1 MTHYVNVPLSETTY
15 QRMKRL
21 AAARQRDVAETIA
34 EYLAET
40 LTRPNEPTLSQDI
53 LADEIATFEALKPD
67 LLQTHPGEFVA
78 IYQQEIVG
86 FDQDEINLIRR
97 VYEQYGPVPCYVEQ
111 IIPETPR
118 KVRMIS
124 RWKRRQ

>member
-1 MTHYVNVPLSETTY
+1 MTYYVNVPLSEITY

-40 LTRPNEPTLSQDI
+40 LTRPNEPALSQDA
-53 LADEIATFEALKPD
+53 LADEIATFEALKPE
-67 LLQTHPGEFVA
+67 LLPTHPGEFVA

-86 FDQDEINLIRR
+86 FDQDEMNLIRR
-97 VYEQYGPVPCYVEQ
+97 VYARYGSVPCYVEQ

-124 RWKRRQ
+124 RWKWRQ